1 MSVIRHPSTGTA
13 VTVKQWRYTATGGET
28 TLSGTD
34 GFGLS
39 LSYTVG
45 AEEVYINGVL
55 LVRGTD
61 YTASTGTSI
70 TGLTALVTGDVATV
84 MSANSFNVANAI
96 AASTVTAK
104 GDLIV
109 ANGASSVSNLA
120 VGADGTTLV
129 ADSSRAT
136 GLKWAAATDVTKIPL
151 STVTA
156 AGDLIVGTGSA
167 TVTNLAIGA
176 NGTYLTSN
184 GTTASWGTVS
194 AGGMTLL
201 ASGSLSG
208 ATTISSIP
216 GGYKGLN
223 LRLYGP
229 IVSGGNP
236 SNMRFNNDT
245 SSSYY
250 GNYINTTS
258 STVNTF
264 SSQNSFPYIGGG
276 GATASYYEVSIPNY
290 TSTTASKYIFAPSA
304 GSVNNGGITW
314 GFWNNQSAINQIN
327 LPQSYTG
334 GSYELYGVK

>member
-1 MSVIRHPSTGTA
+1 MAFKRWDGTKWVVYA
-13 VTVKQWRYTATGGET
+13 GADTTNSIPAT
-28 TLSGTD
+28 
-34 GFGLS
+34 
-39 LSYTVG
+39 
-45 AEEVYINGVL
+45 II
-55 LVRGTD
+55 
-61 YTASTGTSI
+61 TS
-70 TGLTALVTGDVATV
+70 A
-84 MSANSFNVANAI
+84 
-96 AASTVTAK
+96 

-109 ANGASSVSNLA
+109 GTGNSTATRLA
-120 VGADGTTLV
+120 VGTNGQVLTAASGQTTGV
-129 ADSSRAT
+129 Q
-136 GLKWAAATDVTKIPL
+136 WAAATDATKIPL

-184 GTTASWGTVS
+184 GTTASWGAVS

-236 SNMRFNNDT
+236 SNMRFNNDA

-264 SSQNSFPYIGGG
+264 SSQGSFPYIGGG
-276 GATASYYEVSIPNY
+276 SATGSYYEVSIPNY